1 MWSKL
6 GKFPGNEK
14 CFCPTRRRPACP
26 LQQKGG
32 DAETWNFESLERGL
46 PVAGKSGAAKVIPGR
61 PSGCTHTIQLRIETN
76 QKLGLQLRDRIISIH
91 YMAGLPNH
99 MDACVLSCRKL
110 GLAPWEGWRVGPI
123 PIGRRREGQTA
134 LLGGLSGR
142 EQRRPRCMT
151 QTAMPS
157 VNHNVCFYTNSNTNK
172 RRVRLTFLGRLSRRD
187 QKATDNRPK
196 PFCHKA
202 DLWWHKFCWHNF
214 APVWHTLEWR
224 VNSRVILNCRR
235 FL

>member
-1 MWSKL
+1 MFLPNSEKACLPAATKRWGCRNL
-6 GKFPGNEK
+6 KF
-14 CFCPTRRRPACP
+14 
-26 LQQKGG
+26 
-32 DAETWNFESLERGL
+32 WIRGFQL

-172 RRVRLTFLGRLSRRD
+172 RTVRLTFLVRLSRRD

-202 DLWWHKFCWHNF
+202 GGD
-214 APVWHTLEWR
+214 PSSVGT
-224 VNSRVILNCRR
+224 ILHQFDMHLRR
-235 FL
+235 ESIQEKS

>member
-1 MWSKL
+1 MFLPNSEKACLPTATKRWGCRNL
-6 GKFPGNEK
+6 KF
-14 CFCPTRRRPACP
+14 
-26 LQQKGG
+26 
-32 DAETWNFESLERGL
+32 WIRGFQL

-196 PFCHKA
+196 P
-202 DLWWHKFCWHNF
+202 
-214 APVWHTLEWR
+214 
-224 VNSRVILNCRR
+224 
-235 FL
+235 